1 RCLVYLLEHE
11 CRHGLHVAHGIS
23 FASVLDRLLAV
34 LIEILGE
41 RLEETR
47 LQRVASANRSAAWVA
62 RLARLEACLDGRE
75 ISFTVNGIAHAPE
88 WCTVRPLRQRRQ
100 LSASPIGRGASCVRH
115 TARTTRPPRSC
126 RRRSAHSGCSSL
138 AATRRSAA
146 RSRATT
152 GGRR

>member
-1 RCLVYLLEHE
+1 FSKSCSQQGDSCNEFCVADIFEGRCLLYLLGHE
-11 CRHGLHVAHGIS
+11 CCHDLHVAHGIS

-75 ISFTVNGIAHAPE
+75 ISFTVNGIAHARNDAQSARLDNVANFRQAPS
-88 WCTVRPLRQRRQ
+88 TAPLH
-100 LSASPIGRGASCVRH
+100 AFV
-115 TARTTRPPRSC
+115 TR
-126 RRRSAHSGCSSL
+126 
-138 AATRRSAA
+138 
-146 RSRATT
+146 
-152 GGRR
+152 